1 MSFVAAAG
9 IIAGGTIGASLLGKG
24 KKAKYKEPKE
34 MGEARRYLR
43 DLMNQGTPALPT
55 REIAEMTPL
64 EERGQTI
71 LGEYAD
77 QRLPETFTTGQS
89 ELLKTARGGYSDLTQ
104 SPFFQ
109 PIINTINR
117 TSNEQMQNL
126 LRRLQLGGMGL
137 STPGGKQVA
146 QGVAQGSEAVMTAL
160 APYADAERQRQFGA
174 IPQLL
179 QYADY
184 EMDQPLNI
192 LNAIA
197 AYGGLPRQIQQEQYN
212 AAYQPLYEETMFPY
226 TTGAD
231 LARGILGTGVGQ
243 VTQPEPSTASQIAP
257 MLSTLMMLMAMGGG
271 GGSPGQVSSGGMTYT
286 PASAAV
292 PPGFVQNTGPQL
304 ANQWLLGY

>member
-1 MSFVAAAG
+1 MSYIAASG
-9 IIAGGTIGASLLGKG
+9 IIAGGSIGASLLGKG
-24 KKAKYKEPKE
+24 KKAKYREPPE
-34 MGEARRYLR
+34 LGEARRYLR
-43 DLMNQGTPALPT
+43 DLMNQGAPSLPR
-55 REIAEMTPL
+55 REIAPMTPL

-137 STPGGKQVA
+137 STPGGKQIA

-160 APYADAERQRQFGA
+160 APYAEAERQRQFGA

-184 EMDQPLNI
+184 EMDQPLSV

-197 AYGGLPRQIQQEQYN
+197 AYGGLPRQLQQERYN
-212 AAYQPLYEETMFPY
+212 AAYEPLYQETMFPY
-226 TTGAD
+226 TTGAN
-231 LARGILGTGVGQ
+231 LATGILGTGVGE
-243 VTQPEPSTASQIAP
+243 VTPPEPSVASQITP
-257 MLSTLMMLMAMGGG
+257 VLSQLMMMMAMQGAGNKY
-271 GGSPGQVSSGGMTYT
+271 PQNPEMVSAM
-286 PASAAV
+286 
-292 PPGFVQNTGPQL
+292 
-304 ANQWLLGY
+304 ANNWLM